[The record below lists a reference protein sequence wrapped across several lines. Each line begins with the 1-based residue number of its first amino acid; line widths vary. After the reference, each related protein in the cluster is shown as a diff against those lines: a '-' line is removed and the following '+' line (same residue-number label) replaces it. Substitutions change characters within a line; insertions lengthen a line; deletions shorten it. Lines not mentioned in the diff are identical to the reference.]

1 MDTRNVLAATL
12 ALVVATTACQP
23 PAQEAAGLSE
33 EDIAVLKAREEQEW
47 PQAILAGDAAAAAGM
62 HSENAVRL
70 GPNQPILEGRANIQ
84 ASLEE
89 WLSKFDV
96 TEFTQTVED
105 INGRGD
111 LAYVRG
117 SVRIAITRVD
127 TGQQIADEQKYVAI
141 IRRQSDGS
149 WLTDIAIWNSDLPL
163 PEQGT
168 ESEM

>member
-1 MDTRNVLAATL
+1 MGKSDMLAATL

-33 EDIAVLKAREEQEW
+33 EDIAVLKAHEEQEW
-47 PQAILAGDAAAAAGM
+47 PQAILAGDAAAAAGL
-62 HSENAVRL
+62 HSEDAVRL
-70 GPNQPILEGRANIQ
+70 GPNEPVLRGRANIQ
-84 ASLEE
+84 AYFEE
-89 WLSKFDV
+89 WFSKFDV
-96 TEFTQTVED
+96 TEFTQSVED
-105 INGRGD
+105 VDGRGD

-117 SVRIAITRVD
+117 SGRIVITRVD
-127 TGQQIADEQKYVAI
+127 TGEQFADEGKHVAI

-163 PEQGT
+163 PEESA

>member
-1 MDTRNVLAATL
+1 V

-33 EDIAVLKAREEQEW
+33 EDIALLTAREEQEW
-47 PQAILAGDAAAAAGM
+47 PQALLAGDAAAAAGM

-70 GPNQPILEGRANIQ
+70 GPNEPILEGRANIQ

-105 INGRGD
+105 IDGRGD

-117 SVRIAITRVD
+117 IARSVATRVD
-127 TGQQIADEQKYVAI
+127 TGEQIADEEKYIAI
-141 IRRQSDGS
+141 IRKQSDGS

-163 PEQGT
+163 PEQSA